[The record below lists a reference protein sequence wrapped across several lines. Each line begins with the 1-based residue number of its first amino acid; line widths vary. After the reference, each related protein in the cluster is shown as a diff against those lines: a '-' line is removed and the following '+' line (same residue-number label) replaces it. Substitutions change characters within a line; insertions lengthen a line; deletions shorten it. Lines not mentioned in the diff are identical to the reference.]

1 MITWR
6 IRQSASASSLLLG
19 LIAAT
24 AIAGCSTF
32 STCQYTA
39 FATVV
44 MADGT
49 APPSEPLLSQSVGDI
64 VKPFG
69 FTTVSGSTPGYVSYS
84 IGLKSSPSRQ
94 RVDVVVHDEK
104 ATIRIIDFIRTN
116 TDSVSPFDQE
126 VLDAIRQ
133 GVNRVYGGH
142 IDFQPGTAHLCFGP

>member
-1 MITWR
+1 MSIPAFCAA
-6 IRQSASASSLLLG
+6 ILAMSLTL
-19 LIAAT
+19 
-24 AIAGCSTF
+24 AGCSSF

-39 FATVV
+39 FATV
-44 MADGT
+44 MMPDGT
-49 APPSEPLLSQSVGDI
+49 ALPSEPLLSQFVGDL
-64 VKPFG
+64 VKPLG

-116 TDSVSPFDQE
+116 TNPVSAFDQQ

-133 GVNRVYGGH
+133 GVDRVYGVETN
-142 IDFQPGTAHLCFGP
+142 FQLGTEHLCFGP